1 MKFRLNL
8 VALGF
13 VVSSTACASG
23 SLRLQNPSPILDMD
37 QSVLRA
43 SGENPFPVPA
53 TSTVFFEWR
62 VNAPD
67 LQLDGD
73 GYARLQDPDRARL
86 DLFTGNNEAVL
97 AASLVDD
104 ELWAREE
111 RALDFVPSPALLWAF
126 LGTFR
131 PGEDATR
138 LDGEFDGEDV
148 RLDYR
153 LPDGDEL
160 QYLFRSGRMTQVEV
174 YHEGHAVH
182 RVRLTWEGGGELP
195 SEATYRNLASF
206 SELKVTVDTV
216 ERVDSHPSDIWYLGP

>member
-13 VVSSTACASG
+13 VASSTACAGG

-37 QSVLRA
+37 RIVLRA
-43 SGENPFPVPA
+43 SGENPFPA

-62 VNAPD
+62 VDAPD

-86 DLFTGNNEAVL
+86 DLFTGDNEAVL
-97 AASLVDD
+97 SAGLVED

-131 PGEDATR
+131 PGEGATR
-138 LDGEFDGEDV
+138 LYGEFDGDDF
-148 RLDYR
+148 RLDYG
-153 LPDGDEL
+153 LPNGDEL
-160 QYLFRSGRMTQVEV
+160 QYLFRSGRIAQVEV
-174 YHEGHAVH
+174 HQEGHAVH
-182 RVRLTWEGGGELP
+182 RVLLAWGGGRELP
-195 SEATYRNLASF
+195 SEATYRNLS
-206 SELKVTVDTV
+206 SRSQLKVAVGTV
-216 ERVDSHPSDIWYLGP
+216 ERVDSHPSDIWYLVP

>member
-1 MKFRLNL
+1 MKFRLTL

-13 VVSSTACASG
+13 VVANTACAGG
-23 SLRLQNPSPILDMD
+23 SLGLRNPSPILDMD
-37 QSVLRA
+37 QAVLRA
-43 SGENPFPVPA
+43 SGENPFPA
-53 TSTVFFEWR
+53 TSLVRFEWR
-62 VNAPD
+62 IKAPD
-67 LQLDGD
+67 LQLAGD

-97 AASLVDD
+97 AAGLVEG

-131 PGEDATR
+131 PGEDATP
-138 LDGEFDGEDV
+138 LDGEFDGDDF
-148 RLDYR
+148 RLDFG

-160 QYLFRSGRMTQVEV
+160 QYLFRSGRIAQVEV
-174 YHEGHAVH
+174 HHEGHAVH

-206 SELKVTVDTV
+206 SELKVTVNTV
-216 ERVDSHPSDIWYLGP
+216 ERVDSHPSDIWYLVP

>member
-1 MKFRLNL
+1 
-8 VALGF
+8 
-13 VVSSTACASG
+13 
-23 SLRLQNPSPILDMD
+23 MD
-37 QSVLRA
+37 QAVLRA
-43 SGENPFPVPA
+43 SGENPFPA
-53 TSTVFFEWR
+53 TSRVFFEWR

-67 LQLDGD
+67 LQLGGD
-73 GYARLQDPDRARL
+73 GFARLQDPDRARL

-97 AASLVDD
+97 AAGLVED

-111 RALDFVPSPALLWAF
+111 RALEFVPSPALLWAF

-131 PGEDATR
+131 PGGDATR

-195 SEATYRNLASF
+195 SEAIYRNLASF